1 MRLKMPFPT
10 LAHHSHIRQYQQT
23 QFYLQEMDM
32 LILRILAVFMVLSTG
47 SVLTGCNNDGPAESA
62 GERIDNAADKTG
74 DAIEEACEDATGKDC
89 D

>member
-1 MRLKMPFPT
+1 
-10 LAHHSHIRQYQQT
+10 
-23 QFYLQEMDM
+23 M

-62 GERIDNAADKTG
+62 GERIDNAADKAG
-74 DAIEEACEDATGKDC
+74 DTIEEACEDATGKDC